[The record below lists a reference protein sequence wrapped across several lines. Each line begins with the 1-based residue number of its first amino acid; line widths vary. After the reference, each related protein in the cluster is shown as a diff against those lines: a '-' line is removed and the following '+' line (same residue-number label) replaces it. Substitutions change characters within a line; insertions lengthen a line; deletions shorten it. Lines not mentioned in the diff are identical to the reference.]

1 MQIVFWSCM
10 PGHAAVSSSMLSL
23 ACSCGAYQRYNT
35 AVLQLQYK
43 KNNIQYPFFKMSD
56 KENVEQF
63 NSAGMDALIRTA
75 KGGSIGGGAETTAI
89 SFFDKKVS
97 VIPQSTN
104 TDGNAYYTS
113 LYQTLPLI
121 FKSLDS
127 AFDISF
133 IDTTAGNDPLTMEA
147 LKLAD
152 VIVVCLPQEEWILNY
167 FFSKYDLK
175 HSKIFY
181 LFGNYDQKSNRN
193 LGTLLKNRKYRG
205 KLNSKN
211 TAFVEHDID
220 YANALNSSD
229 LVAFF
234 QSGILSKKNPNH
246 EFFASVHD
254 ATRKL
259 LTFAG
264 VVPRK

>member
-1 MQIVFWSCM
+1 
-10 PGHAAVSSSMLSL
+10 
-23 ACSCGAYQRYNT
+23 
-35 AVLQLQYK
+35 
-43 KNNIQYPFFKMSD
+43 
-56 KENVEQF
+56 
-63 NSAGMDALIRTA
+63 
-75 KGGSIGGGAETTAI
+75 
-89 SFFDKKVS
+89 
-97 VIPQSTN
+97 
-104 TDGNAYYTS
+104 
-113 LYQTLPLI
+113 
-121 FKSLDS
+121 
-127 AFDISF
+127 
-133 IDTTAGNDPLTMEA
+133 MEA

-211 TAFVEHDID
+211 TAFVAHDID

-229 LVAFF
+229 LVTFF